1 MVLFC
6 RRGGLFLRFGLA
18 FNGSYVA
25 DDRKN
30 CSVTAD
36 NGFGKLSVPLLD
48 FVVLNKSDYVT
59 INGIKYN
66 IQEDFSDVNAASL
79 TEYLNGIIRV
89 TTPDS
94 DLAVYYDS
102 CSRIYF
108 ASLNDIT
115 INDCSYNLKLML
127 GLVNVILPIS
137 NNQIINVHKVLLCP
151 DVGLYLSTPVLYLAC
166 NLGSN
171 SYKNTQTSFTS
182 MRILMRLTNSFFAK
196 QPINNPN
203 GDYTTTVRSSDLSDV
218 RFTLIDAN
226 YHEVHLLS
234 PMYLT
239 IQIETI
245 PDRED
250 KQYNAPSNIQSTLQM
265 NEYAY
270 MHDLT
275 ERGKGYDLEEID
287 KYIYFE
293 QPQNEQNEPQNVEKS
308 SVSHQSDNDTKQ

>member
-1 MVLFC
+1 M
-6 RRGGLFLRFGLA
+6 
-18 FNGSYVA
+18 
-25 DDRKN
+25 
-30 CSVTAD
+30 TT
-36 NGFGKLSVPLLD
+36 LD
-48 FVVLNKSDYVT
+48 YTISSTDYEHNNRIYTNIASPNTEYCKMTITSLTTIANFVVLDRSDYIV
-59 INGIKYN
+59 INDEKYY
-66 IQEDFSDVNAASL
+66 IQEDFSDVNTASL
-79 TEYLNGIIRV
+79 VEYLNGIISV
-89 TTPDS
+89 QTPATDIT
-94 DLAVYYDS
+94 AYYDS

-108 ASLNDIT
+108 ASMNDIT

-127 GLVNVILPIS
+127 GLVNVTLPIS
-137 NNQIINVHKVLLCP
+137 NNQMINVHKVLLCP

-245 PDRED
+245 PDAED
-250 KQYNAPSNIQSTLQM
+250 KQYNVPSNIQSTLSM

-275 ERGKGYDLEEID
+275 ERGIDYDIENIGN
-287 KYIYFE
+287 YIYFE
-293 QPQNEQNEPQNVEKS
+293 QPNQEQNEQQNEPKNVENQ
-308 SVSHQSDNDTKQ
+308 QSDSTPSQ